1 MTCIVAIAH
10 KGKVYMGGDGAGT
23 DSSYGQVRRIDKKV
37 FKNGDYLMGFTDS
50 FRMGQLLAY
59 KLTPP
64 EPHPGKDLYAFMVT
78 DFVEAVRD
86 CLKAGG
92 YSKVLDNEETG
103 GNFLVGYKGR
113 LFEIGGDYQV
123 GESHDKYNAVGCGED
138 LALGALYVTASR
150 PPKERITLALN
161 AACHH
166 SAGCAGPY
174 TILST

>member
-37 FKNGDYLMGFTDS
+37 FKN
-50 FRMGQLLAY
+50 
-59 KLTPP
+59 
-64 EPHPGKDLYAFMVT
+64 
-78 DFVEAVRD
+78 
-86 CLKAGG
+86 
-92 YSKVLDNEETG
+92 
-103 GNFLVGYKGR
+103 
-113 LFEIGGDYQV
+113 GDYQV